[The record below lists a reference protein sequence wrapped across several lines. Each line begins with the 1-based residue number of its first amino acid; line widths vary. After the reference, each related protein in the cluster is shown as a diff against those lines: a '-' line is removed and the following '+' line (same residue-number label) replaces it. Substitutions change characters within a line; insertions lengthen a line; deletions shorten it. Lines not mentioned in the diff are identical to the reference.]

1 PMATTANGS
10 CVVNN
15 TDKPI
20 LLHNCHPD
28 MPEWTCVLANLGGL
42 TSTAIWFLI
51 LLPQFWRSIRHKTMQ
66 GVSSAWAIS
75 NFTAALNNS
84 FFVFKLTVMPLYAYI
99 SAVYMPVLEL
109 ALLGLFFYFAPRTRF
124 KLIVTAVCVVV
135 WVVLVSLQLALSLQF
150 SQWMEWISIT
160 LWSVETFPQV
170 FLNSQRQ
177 TTYGLSKVMVAM
189 GAVGKTTDYLG
200 PYLLCMP
207 LQYAVLAFFSSTV
220 SQISS
225 LQVLWY
231 WNRVPASVAAG
242 PLPSTAAD
250 AASVSAESVD
260 GGGAAPIGDD
270 DDGRVVQLPMTPGCQ
285 AARWLGISALVT
297 ELGAFA
303 GAFVW
308 RTGSWWALAAPLCTF
323 AVCVA
328 AWCAYHL
335 RKAGPGRRR
344 LFPILYKPADS

>member
-1 PMATTANGS
+1 PSSHADCNQWQLCGEQHRQA
-10 CVVNN
+10 
-15 TDKPI
+15 
-20 LLHNCHPD
+20 HPAAQLPPGHARVD
-28 MPEWTCVLANLGGL
+28 LRPGQPGRPDQHGHLVPHPAASVLAQHPPQDDAGRVIGLGNCQLHGGAEQQL
-42 TSTAIWFLI
+42 LRVQADWHAAVRLHIGCVHAGAGAGAAGSVLLLCTAD
-51 LLPQFWRSIRHKTMQ
+51 
-66 GVSSAWAIS
+66 
-75 NFTAALNNS
+75 
-84 FFVFKLTVMPLYAYI
+84 
-99 SAVYMPVLEL
+99 
-109 ALLGLFFYFAPRTRF
+109 
-124 KLIVTAVCVVV
+124 
-135 WVVLVSLQLALSLQF
+135 SLQADRDGRLRCR
-150 SQWMEWISIT
+150 
-160 LWSVETFPQV
+160 V

-231 WNRVPASVAAG
+231 WNRVPASVAAQ
-242 PLPSTAAD
+242 
-250 AASVSAESVD
+250 SVD
-260 GGGAAPIGDD
+260 GGGAAAVGDD

-335 RKAGPGRRR
+335 RKVAAPAAAKAAADQLEPPPGPK
-344 LFPILYKPADS
+344 LLDSAEQTKVDMK

>member
-1 PMATTANGS
+1 MQTATNGS

-51 LLPQFWRSIRHKTMQ
+51 LLPQFWRSTRHKTMQ
-66 GVSSAWAIS
+66 GVSSAWAIA

-84 FFVFKLTVMPLYAYI
+84 FFVFKLTGMPLYAYI

-135 WVVLVSLQLALSLQF
+135 WVVLVSIQLALSLQF
-150 SQWMEWISIT
+150 SHWMLWLSIS
-160 LWSVETFPQV
+160 LWSVQAFPQV

-231 WNRVPASVAAG
+231 WNRVPASVA
-242 PLPSTAAD
+242 
-250 AASVSAESVD
+250 AESVD

-335 RKAGPGRRR
+335 RKVAAPAAAKAAADQLEPPPGPK
-344 LFPILYKPADS
+344 LLDSAEQTEVDMK